1 MNKENK
7 TYPEQANAA
16 ITHIKIKPNNH
27 LDSYARLYLAV
38 ARKQISD
45 RLIRVYTFGCP
56 ATNNDCFCVRGTTDV
71 AAFKSSA
78 YADKYIDQVNQVM
91 QFQSQWPLFSIA
103 CNTLKLELEQ
113 FYERTK

>member
-7 TYPEQANAA
+7 TYPAQSDTA
-16 ITHIKIKPNNH
+16 ITHININPNNH

-45 RLIRVYTFGCP
+45 RLIHVYTFGCP
-56 ATNNDCFCVRGTTDV
+56 AANNDCFYVKATTDV
-71 AAFKSSA
+71 AAFKNSVH
-78 YADKYIDQVNQVM
+78 ADKYIAQVDQVM

-103 CNTLKLELEQ
+103 CNALKLELEQ

>member
-1 MNKENK
+1 MDKENK
-7 TYPEQANAA
+7 
-16 ITHIKIKPNNH
+16 ITIKHIKIKPDTN
-27 LDSYARLYLAV
+27 LRVESRLYLAV

-45 RLIRVYTFGCP
+45 RLIHVYTFGCP
-56 ATNNDCFCVRGTTDV
+56 GTNHDCFYVKAATDV
-71 AAFKSSA
+71 ATFKNSVH
-78 YADKYIDQVNQVM
+78 ADKYIAQVNQVM

>member
-7 TYPEQANAA
+7 TT
-16 ITHIKIKPNNH
+16 IKHIKIKPDTN
-27 LDSYARLYLAV
+27 LSVESRLYLAV

-45 RLIRVYTFGCP
+45 RLIHVYTFGCP
-56 ATNNDCFCVRGTTDV
+56 ATNNDCFCVRDTTDV
-71 AAFKSSA
+71 ATFKSSA
-78 YADKYIDQVNQVM
+78 YADKYIAQVNQVM

-103 CNTLKLELEQ
+103 CNALKLELEQ